1 VVDVVFHLI
10 VLRETHEIA
19 MLHGGQILHGCRS
32 YAHHIQYEGEVYV
45 RDSFDAKGLQKKKL
59 LRIAII
65 K

>member
-32 YAHHIQYEGEVYV
+32 YAHHIQYEVLFIE
-45 RDSFDAKGLQKKKL
+45 F
-59 LRIAII
+59 
-65 K
+65 